1 MLHILQIDIGAQG
14 KEVKLG
20 LSAGLE
26 KLILRN
32 FPQNEV
38 PLAVLCFGCGGDL
51 YKLCIA
57 QNGRIAAAA
66 HITITGG
73 DMNLGKLP
81 LEHLRGN
88 FSGRMEVVASGIQGQ
103 VFNGCAIS
111 QRNRPCPRDFF
122 HVISFPNSSLYRAI
136 MFWICSRDMNR

>member
-1 MLHILQIDIGAQG
+1 MLHILQIDVGAQG

-38 PLAVLCFGCGGDL
+38 PLAVLRFGCGGDL
-51 YKLCIA
+51 YQLCIA
-57 QNGRIAAAA
+57 QNRWIATVA
-66 HITITGG
+66 HIAIAGG
-73 DMNLGKLP
+73 NMNFVQPP
-81 LEHLRGN
+81 LEHLRGD
-88 FSGRMEVVASGIQGQ
+88 FGRRMEVVASGIQGQ